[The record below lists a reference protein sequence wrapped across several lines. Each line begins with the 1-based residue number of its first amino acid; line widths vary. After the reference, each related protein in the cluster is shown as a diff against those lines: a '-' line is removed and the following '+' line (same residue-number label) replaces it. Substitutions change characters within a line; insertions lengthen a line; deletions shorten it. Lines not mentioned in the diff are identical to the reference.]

1 LPESILSS
9 GIGRLAAPM
18 ARASG
23 APTKRNR
30 ARSGSNDP
38 QGDHVDRIV
47 DRWARELPELD
58 TDAIALIGR
67 VMRASRLLQLEVERS
82 LASFDLTISEFNT
95 LNALR
100 RAGPPYRLSPK
111 EVGVSLLFSSGG
123 LTKLLERLESR
134 GLVAREPDPN
144 DGRGVL
150 VSLTPAG
157 MDLQEGAMRAHQVN
171 EEELLTPLTSAQREQ
186 LNSILRELLIAF
198 EASAGRMRPGAP
210 PVAATA
216 AGD

>member
-1 LPESILSS
+1 
-9 GIGRLAAPM
+9 M
-18 ARASG
+18 ARGRG
-23 APTKRNR
+23 AARGSDR
-30 ARSGSNDP
+30 AGLPSSDGN
-38 QGDHVDRIV
+38 GDHVDRIV
-47 DRWARELPELD
+47 HEWTAVLPELD

-82 LASFDLTISEFNT
+82 LANFDLTINEFNT

-100 RAGPPYRLSPK
+100 RAGPPHRLSPK

-157 MDLQEGAMRAHQVN
+157 KDLQDRAMRAHQVN
-171 EEELLTPLTSAQREQ
+171 EEELLTPLTPPQRES
-186 LNSILRELLIAF
+186 LNSNLRDLLIAF
-198 EASAGRMRPGAP
+198 EASAGRMRPTA